1 MAEAFIAAHG
11 TEVAN
16 TIMDHLPPAGWSDLA
31 TKTDLATQG
40 LLLRSELRSE
50 MSDLRT
56 ELKSEM
62 SDLRTELKSEMSDLR
77 KELATGFAHQLKW
90 LVGTMVALFTVM
102 SGLISVLVVV
112 AK

>member
-40 LLLRSELRSE
+40 LLLRSEFGEKL
-50 MSDLRT
+50 SDLRDEVSKGFRDQRYWIIGT
-56 ELKSEM
+56 ALGF
-62 SDLRTELKSEMSDLR
+62 
-77 KELATGFAHQLKW
+77 LALLAG
-90 LVGTMVALFTVM
+90 V
-102 SGLISVLVVV
+102 IS
-112 AK
+112 ATAAFIR